1 MFFEAL
7 VDLLLTPAQRR
18 PGNIN
23 PSGDIGNRRKTSD
36 KTLPAFAKRMG
47 MIALVL
53 AVAPMARDSIAQ
65 SAKESIDVPPQYRLL
80 LRAVGSGDQVYGCIN
95 GSWVLKAPDARL
107 LNQEGS
113 VIGRHFA
120 GPTWQ
125 FNDGSRV
132 KGRAV
137 AKRVAPDADEEAA
150 RAEWSGVHAGEELRG
165 IDIVSCSLVWNEG
178 HPLGGRSAL
187 GRVRI
192 GAPIRPS
199 STTCRPARCRSSAI
213 CAPDWPAPTT
223 RTAPFGSAPALR
235 YCSECS

>member
-125 FNDGSRV
+125 LNDGSWV

-137 AKRVAPDADEEAA
+137 AKRVAPDADAVPWLLLESVGGTGRLGTVRFIQRTGTHGGNAPD
-150 RAEWSGVHAGEELRG
+150 G
-165 IDIVSCSLVWNEG
+165 SCSQ
-178 HPLGGRSAL
+178 SAMR
-187 GRVRI
+187 RV
-192 GAPIRPS
+192 PY
-199 STTCRPARCRSSAI
+199 
-213 CAPDWPAPTT
+213 
-223 RTAPFGSAPALR
+223 TATYSFYEAGQ
-235 YCSECS
+235 